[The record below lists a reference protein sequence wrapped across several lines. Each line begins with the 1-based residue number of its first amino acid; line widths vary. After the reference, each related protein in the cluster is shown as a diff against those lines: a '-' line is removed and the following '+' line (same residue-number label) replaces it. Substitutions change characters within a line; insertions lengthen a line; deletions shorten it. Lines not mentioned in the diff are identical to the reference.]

1 LSISDYYSQSIVITS
16 QSTSTGWGAE
26 GSWGS
31 ASTVDAAVNPIM
43 GIERYAADRKTLF
56 ADWKVFCS
64 DTVSIDEG
72 DRITWALGSDTK
84 TLDVVHV
91 KDTLNMGHHK
101 RILCKEKSDA

>member
-1 LSISDYYSQSIVITS
+1 MSISDYYTQSIVITS
-16 QSTSTGWGAE
+16 QSTSTGWGSE

-31 ASTVDAAVNPIM
+31 PTTADAAVNPIN

-64 DTVSIDEG
+64 DTVAVDEG
-72 DRITWALGSDTK
+72 DRITWDSK

-101 RILCKEKSDA
+101 RILCLSKKDA

>member
-1 LSISDYYSQSIVITS
+1 MSISDYYTQSIVITS
-16 QSTSTGWGAE
+16 QSTSTGWGSE

-31 ASTVDAAVNPIM
+31 ASTVAAAVNPII
-43 GIERYAADRKTLF
+43 GIEKYAADRKTLF
-56 ADWKVFCS
+56 ADWKIFCA
-64 DTVSIDEG
+64 DTVSVDEG
-72 DRITWALGSDTK
+72 DRITWDSR

>member
-1 LSISDYYSQSIVITS
+1 MSISDYYTQSIVITS
-16 QSTSTGWGAE
+16 QSTSTGWGSE

-31 ASTVDAAVNPIM
+31 ASTVEAAVNPIA
-43 GIERYAADRKTLF
+43 GIEKYAADRKTLF
-56 ADWKVFCS
+56 ADWKIFCS
-64 DTVSIDEG
+64 DTVSVDEG
-72 DRITWALGSDTK
+72 DRIAWDSR

>member
-1 LSISDYYSQSIVITS
+1 MSLSDYYTQSIVITS

-31 ASTVDAAVNPIM
+31 GTTVDAAVNPITGM
-43 GIERYAADRKTLF
+43 EKYAADRKTLF

-64 DTVSIDEG
+64 DTVTIDEG
-72 DRITWALGSDTK
+72 DRITWDSR